1 MKIKFAIISTASLLG
16 IAFLAKQVLLTEE
29 AQKSFLYAIRKSR
42 KTLDTILD
50 DCSGNGNRKKS
61 KNVLSYQARV
71 EKEWLNATQ

>member
-42 KTLDTILD
+42 RTLDTILD
-50 DCSGNGNRKKS
+50 DYSSSGDKKTA
-61 KNVLSYQARV
+61 KNILSHQARV
-71 EKEWLNATQ
+71 EKEWLNAIQ